1 MDERELQEIS
11 EAYTKTQN
19 RQLRQI
25 LMATISSAM
34 WLGYDGYKRFD
45 KSIVI
50 YYENGKFNLKYDESG
65 VGADDCTIECANS
78 NDTLEAAFD
87 LLKY

>member
-1 MDERELQEIS
+1 MDERELEAIS

-19 RQLRQI
+19 RHLRQI

-34 WLGYDGYKRFD
+34 WLGYDGYRRND
-45 KSIVI
+45 TSLVI
-50 YYENGKFNLKYDESG
+50 YYEDGKFTIRYDESG

-78 NDTLEAAFD
+78 NDTLEVAFD